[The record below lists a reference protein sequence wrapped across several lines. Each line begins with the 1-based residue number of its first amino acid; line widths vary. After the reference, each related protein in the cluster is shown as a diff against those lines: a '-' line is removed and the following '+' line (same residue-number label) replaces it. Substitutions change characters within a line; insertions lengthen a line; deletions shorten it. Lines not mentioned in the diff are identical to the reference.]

1 MVAFTIGKIDW
12 ERQRW
17 WCMLLM
23 ELAEFVHEHEHEGI
37 SIMKPNSTIWSASVL
52 ATVIAAAIVAAPA
65 HADVIMDW
73 TAHSDAIVAEKQIR
87 PTAHAR
93 TQTLLHLAMFE
104 AVNAIER
111 RYAPYR
117 LNLSGDRSTS
127 KEAAAA
133 SAAHEVLIAVYP
145 DQKATLDEMLSRSLA
160 AVAEGEPKAKGIEL
174 GKKAAAEM
182 IALRA
187 NDGFDAPE
195 HYRPHTSPGA
205 YVPTVVPLFS
215 TIGAATPWAMT
226 SGSQFRPAPPTAL
239 NSETWTRDLNEI
251 RELGR
256 IDSSKR
262 TAEQT
267 TIGRFWL
274 FTGPRTY
281 NPIVR
286 QVAMGKDMDVVDCA
300 RLYALASMAGSDAHI
315 AVFDAKYAYNFWRPI
330 TAIRNADQTGN
341 EATLRDPSWLPLGD
355 TPMHPEYPCA
365 HCITS
370 AAVSTVL
377 QAVAGNEV
385 TEITLTSP
393 TAPGVTRRWKRLQD
407 YNDEVALAR
416 IYAGFH
422 YRFSTEV
429 GKDMGKKI
437 GELVVATQLRGV
449 EATALP
455 PR

>member
-1 MVAFTIGKIDW
+1 
-12 ERQRW
+12 
-17 WCMLLM
+17 
-23 ELAEFVHEHEHEGI
+23 
-37 SIMKPNSTIWSASVL
+37 MKQNSLIWSTTVL
-52 ATVIAAAIVAAPA
+52 AAMLAAALLGAPA
-65 HADVIMDW
+65 QADVIMDW
-73 TAHSDAIVAEKQIR
+73 NGQSDAIAAQKQIR
-87 PTAHAR
+87 PTAHTR

-117 LNLSGDRSTS
+117 LNLSADRTTS
-127 KEAAAA
+127 KDAAAA
-133 SAAHEVLIAVYP
+133 TAAYDVLIAVYP
-145 DQKATLDEMLSRSLA
+145 DQRATLDAMLSKSLT
-160 AVAEGEPKAKGIEL
+160 AVAEGEPKAKGIAL

-195 HYRPHTSPGA
+195 NYRPHTSPGV
-205 YVPTVVPLFS
+205 YVPTAVPLFS
-215 TIGAATPWAMT
+215 VIGAATPWAMT
-226 SGSQFRPAPPTAL
+226 SGSQFRPAPPPAL
-239 NSETWTRDLNEI
+239 DSETWTQDLNEI
-251 RELGR
+251 RQVGQLN
-256 IDSSKR
+256 STKR

-286 QVAMGKDMDVVDCA
+286 QVVATKEMDIIDCA
-300 RLYALASMAGSDAHI
+300 RLYALASMAGSDAAI
-315 AVFDAKYAYNFWRPI
+315 AVFDAKYAYNFWRPV

-341 EATLRDPSWLPLGD
+341 KATPRDPSWLPLGD

-377 QAVAGNEV
+377 QRVVGNEV

-393 TAPGVTRRWKRLQD
+393 TAPGVTRTWRRLQD

-422 YRFSTEV
+422 YRFSAEV

-449 EATALP
+449 EATATP